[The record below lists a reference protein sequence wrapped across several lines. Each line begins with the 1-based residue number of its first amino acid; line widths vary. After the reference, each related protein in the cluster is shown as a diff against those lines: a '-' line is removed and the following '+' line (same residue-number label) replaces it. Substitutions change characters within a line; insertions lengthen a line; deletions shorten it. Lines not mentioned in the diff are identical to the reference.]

1 MFEEYV
7 SICFAVEKCKG
18 IHGRKKFQKIFYL
31 AKRADMPI
39 HETFKWNMFGPYS
52 EELASEID
60 SLCNMEFLSE
70 KKLTG
75 MEYSYKITE
84 KGSRFLEKSLP
95 KEEQILY
102 NRLTKILEILNTF
115 SSQNLEKIASIAFL
129 LDEGYDDP
137 YIKTFL
143 KYAKQYSPEEIE
155 KGKKMLSDL
164 IRQFEEA

>member
-31 AKRADMPI
+31 AKRADISI
-39 HETFKWNMFGPYS
+39 HETFKWNVFGPYS

-70 KKLTG
+70 ELIGT
-75 MEYSYKITE
+75 EYSYKITE
-84 KGSRFLEKSLP
+84 KGSRFLEKSLST
-95 KEEQILY
+95 EEQILY
-102 NRLTKILEILNTF
+102 NRLTKILEIINKF
-115 SSQNLEKIASIAFL
+115 SSQKLEKIASIAFL

-143 KYAKQYSPEEIE
+143 KYAKQYSPEETE
-155 KGKKMLSDL
+155 KGKEMLSDL
-164 IRQFEEA
+164 FRQFEEI